1 MFYATFL
8 RRGYLLAF
16 NNCASIIRA
25 ENMKFLIPYMVRL
38 LEIIS
43 MKGSDR
49 KFMWIT
55 LMYYNTV
62 QQHGKVRF

>member
-1 MFYATFL
+1 
-8 RRGYLLAF
+8 
-16 NNCASIIRA
+16 
-25 ENMKFLIPYMVRL
+25 MKFLIPYMVRL

>member
-1 MFYATFL
+1 
-8 RRGYLLAF
+8 
-16 NNCASIIRA
+16 
-25 ENMKFLIPYMVRL
+25 MKSLIPYMVRL

-49 KFMWIT
+49 KFLWLT

-62 QQHGKVRF
+62 QQQGKVHF